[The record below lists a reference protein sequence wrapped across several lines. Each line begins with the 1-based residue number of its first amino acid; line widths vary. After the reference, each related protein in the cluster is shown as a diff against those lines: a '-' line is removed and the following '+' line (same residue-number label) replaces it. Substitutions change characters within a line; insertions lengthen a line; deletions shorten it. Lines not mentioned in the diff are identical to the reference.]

1 VALAPAGVFDPNSP
15 QVSDTLRDVY
25 THFKESVDEE
35 TALSTNL
42 ADYVFLPLSYLL
54 KHPNLGDTQTTY
66 LLKIISLIV
75 SHCWSSASALPY
87 VLAKQLFPLV
97 TFLAGGSPDTKDKS
111 EINNRSDELKSAGA
125 ETLNS
130 FFRSLAIQKEA
141 KIYDFFSNVE
151 TLPALGHSVRVLLDF
166 LVSGKSIQSQ
176 LQALHTLDTLY
187 FRLINDGEI
196 LSYILPGN
204 ISTLT
209 KVIASPGSK
218 VHYSVLVK
226 ALDLMEKLLVLVY
239 SDEELQVNYKEVE
252 SIEELFED
260 TDLNQISLTEDR
272 FRKLHRTNAWLKG
285 TSAQMKLALQ
295 NVKKVHTHDKLEVRL
310 ALEGLAESIIQKCL
324 LSLNSSIPIAVEI
337 LAYLSSGVPRLHL
350 TEPKNPQNKELLQNI
365 VASELDKYV
374 DSLGSVIQSPNDDKI
389 ISTICAI
396 KFTAKENPNSIVTS
410 KLINMCISE
419 LSDSLRKVQVKSK
432 IVPTT
437 SEISELM
444 FIAKDASN
452 ININSKSL
460 TVFDSVLTCDVQL
473 QLASLFQTLG
483 ELHNPSEMIND
494 ILANDQLSLNER
506 SVGLWITNNLMKG
519 YFTNIEPQI
528 VTNEFLIFD
537 DQDHDELML
546 VQRPE
551 FIYSVLDYSKGILD
565 ETSEMEPSLDVVQ
578 ANSIALDTIGVIQHH
593 LKEDFREELIDY
605 LYPVIESLASP
616 SEVVRQHGLITSKI
630 IADHLYSGS
639 LYQMILNNSDY
650 IVDAVSIRLSNA
662 MTTRTTAILAV
673 CTKISGFKIIETF
686 KDVMEILFSLLD
698 YYHGYEDMCIGF
710 FVLFEIIA
718 DEIKKK
724 YLSDYGFKKL
734 ESHESSSTYA
744 PWSMTSINQLISLL
758 DKTQRD
764 IAHLKEREP
773 SGDFEGEIGNKDS
786 DDEDEEPKIPEVKK
800 EWTSPVPE
808 DAYKLLQQITHYGE
822 RLSTHPSTKLRIQI
836 LRTFNKV
843 IPLLAT
849 APDNL
854 LPIVASIWP
863 TTSSMV
869 NSSDPKVVIPASEVI
884 SKIVEY
890 AGSFMASRFLNLWST
905 LKNNQL
911 LVTAEKQAMD
921 TKKVVLPGIN
931 QKCYNSL
938 VDMLVKS
945 LNRLGRYVPDIIT
958 EKIVRSCIGVVP
970 PERFERHSDMA
981 WFIKN
986 QIYGVAN
993 LKVPDDIT
1001 IKGEVYRFAQVS

>member
-15 QVSDTLRDVY
+15 QVSDALRDVY
-25 THFKESVDEE
+25 THFKESVNEN

-54 KHPNLGDTQTTY
+54 KHPKLGDTQTTY

-75 SHCWSSASALPY
+75 RHCWSSPSALPY

-97 TFLAGGSPDTKDKS
+97 TFLAGGSPDTKEKS
-111 EINNRSDELKSAGA
+111 EINTRSDELKSAGA

-166 LVSGKSIQSQ
+166 LVAGKSTESQS
-176 LQALHTLDTLY
+176 QALHTLDTLY

-226 ALDLMEKLLVLVY
+226 ALNLMEKLLVLVY

-260 TDLNQISLTEDR
+260 ADLNQISLTEDG

-295 NVKKVHTHDKLEVRL
+295 NVKKVHTHDKLEVKL
-310 ALEGLAESIIQKCL
+310 ALEELAESVIQKCL

-337 LAYLSSGVPRLHL
+337 LAYISNGVPRLHL
-350 TEPKNPQNKELLQNI
+350 IKPKNPQYKDLLQNI
-365 VASELDKYV
+365 VSSELDKYV
-374 DSLGSVIQSPNDDKI
+374 DSLGSVIQSTNDDKI

-396 KFTAKENPNSIVTS
+396 KFTAKENANSIVAS
-410 KLINMCISE
+410 KLISTCISE
-419 LSDSLRKVQVKSK
+419 LSDSLSKVQAKSK
-432 IVPTT
+432 IVPTP

-452 ININSKSL
+452 IDINSKSL
-460 TVFDSVLTCDVQL
+460 TVFDSVLTSDVQL

-483 ELHNPSEMIND
+483 ELHNPSELIND
-494 ILANDQLSLNER
+494 ILANDQVSLNER
-506 SVGLWITNNLMKG
+506 SVGLWITNNLMQG
-519 YFTNIEPQI
+519 YFTNMEPQI

-537 DQDHDELML
+537 DHDELML

-551 FIYSVLDYSKGILD
+551 FIYSVLDHSKSILD

-616 SEVVRQHGLITSKI
+616 SEVVRQHGLVTSKI

-639 LYQMILNNSDY
+639 LYQMILDNSDY
-650 IVDAVSIRLSNA
+650 LVDAVSIRLSNA

-673 CTKISGFKIIETF
+673 CIKIAGFQIIETF
-686 KDVMEILFSLLD
+686 KDVMEILFNLLD

-724 YLSDYGFKKL
+724 YFTGYGFKKL
-734 ESHESSSTYA
+734 ELHESSSTYA
-744 PWSMTSINQLISLL
+744 PWGMTSINQLISLL

-764 IAHLKEREP
+764 IAHLKELEP

-786 DDEDEEPKIPEVKK
+786 DDEDEEPETPEVKK

-808 DAYKLLQQITHYGE
+808 DTYKLLQQITHYGE
-822 RLSTHPSTKLRIQI
+822 RLLTHPSTKLRIQI

-843 IPLLAT
+843 IPVLAT

-869 NSSDPKVVIPASEVI
+869 NSIDPKVVIPASEVI

-890 AGSFMASRFLNLWST
+890 AGSFMASRFLDLWST
-905 LKNNQL
+905 LKNNHL
-911 LVTAEKQAMD
+911 LVTAAKQAMD

-938 VDMLVKS
+938 VDMLVTS

-958 EKIVRSCIGVVP
+958 EQIVRSCIGVVP

-981 WFIKN
+981 CFIKN
-986 QIYGVAN
+986 EIYGVAN
-993 LKVPDDIT
+993 LKVPDDIM
-1001 IKGEVYRFAQVS
+1001 IKGEVYRFVQVP